1 MDNDN
6 FDSIN
11 EEIQS
16 LDRDLESKARERQIA
31 EARLLRKKK
40 MAELSQRIA
49 ALEAEE
55 RSTMAAANAPNYNAG
70 RVEQAVYSAGRLAI
84 SDFPMIGSQIGHIIK
99 SHIESQVNAKFVQ
112 IPMGE
117 FERRQ
122 VEAYVRETAAYV
134 AARKARPW
142 MPAHMTQGEATR
154 AKAALQAI
162 EMRTGI
168 KLEPIIGFDDA
179 A

>member
-6 FDSIN
+6 FN

-16 LDRDLESKARERQIA
+16 LDRALESEARKSQIT

-40 MAELSQRIA
+40 MFELSQRIA

-55 RSTMAAANAPNYNAG
+55 RSMMAAANAPSYNLQKI
-70 RVEQAVYSAGRLAI
+70 EQAVYSAGRLAI
-84 SDFPMIGSQIGHIIK
+84 SDFPMGGSQIKHIIK
-99 SHIESQVNAKFVQ
+99 SHIESQVKAKFVQ
-112 IPMGE
+112 IPMEE

-122 VEAYVRETAAYV
+122 VKVYELETAAYV

-162 EMRTGI
+162 EMRTGVR
-168 KLEPIIGFDDA
+168 LEPIIDFDDA